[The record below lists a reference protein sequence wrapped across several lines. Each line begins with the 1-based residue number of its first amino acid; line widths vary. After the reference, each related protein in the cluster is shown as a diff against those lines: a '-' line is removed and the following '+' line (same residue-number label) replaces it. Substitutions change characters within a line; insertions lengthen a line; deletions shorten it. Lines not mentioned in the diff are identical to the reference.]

1 MYTTSTYQLNYE
13 LPDIDSDEFNIKSE
27 NERMTIYRKLFAEMR
42 LNRLYYHSFMMKFFL
57 GINNQE
63 EAKSLL
69 QSNISFLDKML
80 VWIDRLKENGN
91 YEEFNRACKDEM
103 DAIEKI
109 IQTYKGRMNV

>member
-1 MYTTSTYQLNYE
+1 MYTTYTYQLNYE
-13 LPDIDSDEFNIKSE
+13 FPDIDTDEFNIKSE
-27 NERMTIYRKLFAEMR
+27 NERTIIYRKLFTEMR
-42 LNRLYYHSFMMKFFL
+42 LNRLYYHSFLMKFFL

-63 EAKSLL
+63 DVRSLL

-91 YEEFNRACKDEM
+91 YEEFKKACTDEL

-109 IQTYKGRMNV
+109 IQTYKGRMNT